1 MGKGTYLG
9 EFEQVV
15 LLALA
20 RLGEGA
26 YGGGIHEEIVATTGR
41 DPSVPSVYVTL
52 ARLERKGLATSG
64 VSQAKAG
71 SGGRALKKF
80 RLTPAGVEALEQGR
94 RQFERLWAGLA
105 FDAAAEHP

>member
-26 YGGGIHEEIVATTGR
+26 YGGGVHEEIVSTTGR

-52 ARLERKGLATSG
+52 ARLEKKGLARSG
-64 VSQAKAG
+64 VAEAQADA
-71 SGGRALKKF
+71 GGRALKKF
-80 RLTPAGVEALEQGR
+80 RLTPAGIDALERGR

-105 FDAAAEHP
+105 FDAAPNSR